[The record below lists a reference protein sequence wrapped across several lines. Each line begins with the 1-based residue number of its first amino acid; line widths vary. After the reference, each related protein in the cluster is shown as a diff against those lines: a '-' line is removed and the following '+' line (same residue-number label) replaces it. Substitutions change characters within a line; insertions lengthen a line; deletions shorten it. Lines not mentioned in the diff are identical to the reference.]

1 MQSVNVVLLQSDA
14 GIARSLV
21 SALSTTVRSIHQ
33 VNSLGEL
40 RASIA
45 KHRAG
50 VAVLD
55 IEQAPLSEVERLSH
69 DFPGASLVCTHRC
82 ADEEMW
88 AEALRAGAA
97 DVCPS
102 TDTGSIVRSVLSVS
116 HGAKSAAA

>member
-1 MQSVNVVLLQSDA
+1 MQAVNVVLLQSDA

-21 SALSTTVRSIHQ
+21 SALSTTVRSVHQ
-33 VNSLGEL
+33 VNSVSEL

-55 IEQAPLSEVERLSH
+55 IEKAPLSEVERLSQ
-69 DFPGASLVCTHRC
+69 DFPSASLVCTHRC

-88 AEALRAGAA
+88 AEALRVGAT

-102 TDTGSIVRSVLSVS
+102 TDTASIVRSVLSAS
-116 HGAKSAAA
+116 REARSAAA

>member
-1 MQSVNVVLLQSDA
+1 MQAVNVILLQSDA

-21 SALSTTVRSIHQ
+21 SALSTAVRSVQQ
-33 VNSLGEL
+33 VNSLGEV

-50 VAVLD
+50 VAILD
-55 IEQAPLSEVERLSH
+55 IEKTPLSEVERLSH
-69 DFPGASLVCTHRC
+69 DFPSASLVCTHRC

-102 TDTGSIVRSVLSVS
+102 TDTGQIIRSVLSASQQARSV
-116 HGAKSAAA
+116 AA